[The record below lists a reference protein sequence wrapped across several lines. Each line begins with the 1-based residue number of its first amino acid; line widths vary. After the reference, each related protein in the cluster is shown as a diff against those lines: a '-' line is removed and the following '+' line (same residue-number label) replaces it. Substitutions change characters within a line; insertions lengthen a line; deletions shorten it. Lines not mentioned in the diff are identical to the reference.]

1 MALANK
7 TKYALLGALSIKAMS
22 GYDIKKFSDLS
33 ISHFWNENYAR
44 IYPVLKEME
53 GESLVTKTTTHTE
66 GRPDRNVYTITK
78 KGLKELDE
86 WLLQPI
92 DDRPPREEL
101 LLKLFFSS
109 NVPVEN
115 LIEKVKAEKEKQK
128 KLIAEYERIEGV
140 ITTNKKISSMKG
152 LPLWMATV
160 SYGKHHSEGVIKWCN
175 ETLKSLEKSERKSE
189 RNKKSITRRIKR

>member
-7 TKYALLGALSIKAMS
+7 TKYALLGALSIAPMS

-53 GESLVTKTTTHTE
+53 REGLVTKTTTYTE
-66 GRPDRNVYTITK
+66 GRPPRNVYTVTK

-86 WLLQPI
+86 WLLQSVEE
-92 DDRPPREEL
+92 RPPREEL

-109 NVPVEN
+109 NVPAEN
-115 LIEKVKAEKEKQK
+115 IIEKIKTEKEKQK
-128 KLIAEYERIEGV
+128 KLIEEYDRIQEV
-140 ITTNKKISSMKG
+140 ITADKNISRQKG
-152 LPLWMATV
+152 WPLWLATV
-160 SYGKHHSEGVIKWCN
+160 SYGQHNSEAAIKWCN
-175 ETLKSLEKSERKSE
+175 ETLRYLERMKRKPE
-189 RNKKSITRRIKR
+189 RNKKSIMRRKTR